1 MTKDKRRKAPEGA
14 PEQSAVSAQNGSP
27 PGRPLFGTL
36 LASAPLSEKG
46 RTLGFIGSAVFHMGL
61 VAGLAY
67 ATMAV
72 GQEVVENEEM
82 ALIELAQE
90 TPPPPPPPPPPEV
103 RMERVDA
110 PIARGFQELVMPTI
124 VPPVIPPPEFGVK
137 FDPRNFSGEGTRG
150 GVHDGDSTSTRTTD
164 DVTIQPQF
172 TPMTVAPALTNVA
185 EVQRALIR
193 SYPAILRDAG
203 IGGKPVVWFLI
214 DESGKVIKTQ
224 LSKSSGHA
232 SLDEAAMKVAE
243 VMKFTPAMNI
253 DRKVTVWVE
262 LPIVFQVK

>member
-1 MTKDKRRKAPEGA
+1 MTKDKRRNASEGPA
-14 PEQSAVSAQNGSP
+14 QIAGSAQNGSP
-27 PGRPLFGTL
+27 ASRPLFGTL

-46 RTLGFIGSAVFHMGL
+46 RTIGFIGSAVFHMGL
-61 VAGLAY
+61 VGALAY

-72 GQEVVENEEM
+72 GQEVAEDEEM
-82 ALIELAQE
+82 ALIELAQDA
-90 TPPPPPPPPPPEV
+90 PPPPPPPPPPQVQME
-103 RMERVDA
+103 RMEA
-110 PIARGFQELVMPTI
+110 PIAQGFQELVMPTI

-137 FDPRNFSGEGTRG
+137 FDPRNYSGEGTRG

-185 EVQRALIR
+185 EVQRALVR

-214 DESGKVIKTQ
+214 DETGKVIKTQ

-262 LPIVFQVK
+262 LPIEFQVK